1 LLCVIQYLAGVVGV
15 GERLADIPRDDGR
28 VVEVVEQATAIFSQD
43 NLLLCTFDG
52 GCKV

>member
-15 GERLADIPRDDGR
+15 GKRLADITGDDGR
-28 VVEVVEQATAIFSQD
+28 VVEVVEQATAIFGED
-43 NLLLCTFDG
+43 NLLLRTLDG